1 MLKKSFLAVSIITG
15 LVASVNAHA
24 GQPAQVKLLKSTADE
39 MRIVGGE
46 EATPHSLPYQVSL
59 QSLNGSHFCGG
70 SIIGDDVVLTAA
82 HCVEGMSTNP
92 SLQVHVGAHNI
103 KQSDGQ
109 RIKVSTVYS
118 HKEYPGLSKDV
129 AVLKLAEKITD
140 KNAKAVKLAD
150 QTFFDSNIKPGVKMT
165 VSGWGA
171 LQSGGS
177 APDKLM
183 QVDVPY
189 VTNEVCNASEAYNGK
204 VQSTEMCG
212 GYKEGGKDSCQGDSG
227 GPLVVKAN
235 DEFVQVGVV
244 SWGEG
249 CAAPNK
255 YGVYA
260 NVASLNSWIANAA
273 SGSEQPGGGSGG
285 GNGGGDTGGDGG
297 DGGETP
303 DQGDMTYFAIQDKLS
318 WQEGEEEVAFT
329 IEIPEGVNLFY
340 VATRG
345 SEGEE
350 LDLEFA
356 REEEPQAPTEDE
368 TGGEGEAD
376 EWGNWDDWM
385 DQIPGADSYF
395 SANEGADE
403 AITVQY
409 PQAGVYTI
417 RLLGHTEYKNV
428 EFTILAH

>member
-1 MLKKSFLAVSIITG
+1 MLKKSFLAVSVMTG
-15 LVASVNAHA
+15 LVVSSSAFA
-24 GQPAQVKLLKSTADE
+24 GPEVKLTKSTADE

-46 EATPHSLPYQVSL
+46 EAKPHSLPYQVSL
-59 QSLNGSHFCGG
+59 QGLDGGHFCGG
-70 SIIGDDVVLTAA
+70 SIIGEDVVLTAA
-82 HCVEGMSTNP
+82 HCVENMSTNP
-92 SLQVHVGAHNI
+92 NLQVHVGAHNI
-103 KQSDGQ
+103 KQSVGE
-109 RIKVSTVYS
+109 RIKVATVYS

-129 AVLKLAEKITD
+129 AVLKLAKKITD
-140 KNAKAVKLAD
+140 KNAKAIKLAD
-150 QTFFDSNIKPGVKMT
+150 QAFFDANLKPGVKMT

-189 VTNEVCNASEAYNGK
+189 VTNEVCNASAAYNGK
-204 VQSTEMCG
+204 VQATEMCG

-227 GPLVVKAN
+227 GPLVVKVK
-235 DEFVQVGVV
+235 EEYVQVGVV

-260 NVASLNSWIANAA
+260 NVAALNSWIGNAVA
-273 SGSEQPGGGSGG
+273 GNEQPGGGSGG
-285 GNGGGDTGGDGG
+285 GNGGGDGSGG
-297 DGGETP
+297 DGGEGPT
-303 DQGDMTYFAIQDKLS
+303 GEETYFAVQDKLS
-318 WQEGEEEVAFT
+318 WSEGEEEIAFT

-345 SEGEE
+345 EDTE
-350 LDLEFA
+350 LGLEVV
-356 REEEPQAPTEDE
+356 REQDEQQPAGDE
-368 TGGEGEAD
+368 TAD
-376 EWGNWDDWM
+376 ESENDDWGNWDDWSEGAF
-385 DQIPGADSYF
+385 GADAYF
-395 SANEGADE
+395 SDNEGADE
-403 AITVQY
+403 AITIQY

-417 RLLGHTEYKNV
+417 RISAYADFKDV